1 MLIGQR
7 YELLPA
13 GRVRE
18 SVEHTFAAHR
28 TRDAFLAQPLRARA
42 GPSPHPQLM
51 ARLNLLLRSR
61 YAATCCARI
70 RGDDAEKTVRDQ
82 TSAFDGCHVLD
93 ILLGP

>member
-1 MLIGQR
+1 
-7 YELLPA
+7 
-13 GRVRE
+13 
-18 SVEHTFAAHR
+18 
-28 TRDAFLAQPLRARA
+28 
-42 GPSPHPQLM
+42 M